1 LREGRYK
8 ASLIDSDAWLLTCMC
23 YIEMNPVRTGMV
35 SHPYE
40 YRWSS
45 YAANARGVTNA
56 LLSPHM
62 LYMALGE
69 DPPDRQYAYR
79 KLFRRGLVDSQ
90 VHEIREVLN
99 QELVLGGE
107 DFKDKI
113 TQMAQRQVR
122 RGRNGRPSQRATDG

>member
-1 LREGRYK
+1 
-8 ASLIDSDAWLLTCMC
+8 
-23 YIEMNPVRTGMV
+23 MV